1 MKRVLSFGMQKH
13 AKVHR
18 FNKEK
23 VGNKM
28 KKNNFVKNVNELNSL
43 IQVENLKIKQIAP
56 EVYFLEGE

>member
-1 MKRVLSFGMQKH
+1 MKKH

-28 KKNNFVKNVNELNSL
+28 QKNNFLKNVKHINSL
-43 IQVENLKIKQIAP
+43 IKVANLKVKQIAP
-56 EVYFLEGE
+56 EVYLLDSE